1 MYATYRLGG
10 RAVATTLRPRS
21 GKEYYKI
28 DRSILVEQGRILT
41 TASANYANIT
51 PVLEKS
57 ESPSP
62 GYMSSSPFEQPQPTR
77 EHFLFPEVSITMYN
91 MVLRLNPLGHLKIVY
106 IHEKALD
113 LPSETHTHFCSSDV
127 A

>member
-1 MYATYRLGG
+1 M
-10 RAVATTLRPRS
+10 ATTLRPRS

-28 DRSILVEQGRILT
+28 DRSILVEQGRTLT
-41 TASANYANIT
+41 TPSANYANIT

-77 EHFLFPEVSITMYN
+77 EHFLFPDVSEMVNGIIIVLSPPGYNDLHFLFCDFYRKLERSNIVWEESGKLEVPRNSKQN
-91 MVLRLNPLGHLKIVY
+91 Q
-106 IHEKALD
+106 
-113 LPSETHTHFCSSDV
+113 
-127 A
+127 

>member
-1 MYATYRLGG
+1 MKKEKKKNTRSFTRFFRLGG

-28 DRSILVEQGRILT
+28 DRSILVEQGRTLT
-41 TASANYANIT
+41 TPSANYANIT

-77 EHFLFPEVSITMYN
+77 EHFLFPDVSS
-91 MVLRLNPLGHLKIVY
+91 IVNS
-106 IHEKALD
+106 IIL
-113 LPSETHTHFCSSDV
+113 LLLC
-127 A
+127 

>member
-1 MYATYRLGG
+1 MRLYRLGG
-10 RAVATTLRPRS
+10 RAVTTTLRPRS

-77 EHFLFPEVSITMYN
+77 EHFLFPEVSTIF
-91 MVLRLNPLGHLKIVY
+91 V
-106 IHEKALD
+106 
-113 LPSETHTHFCSSDV
+113 
-127 A
+127 

>member
-1 MYATYRLGG
+1 MFIYYRLGG

-77 EHFLFPEVSITMYN
+77 EHFLFPEVSIAVYK
-91 MVLRLNPLGHLKIVY
+91 KIDR
-106 IHEKALD
+106 I
-113 LPSETHTHFCSSDV
+113 
-127 A
+127 

>member
-1 MYATYRLGG
+1 M
-10 RAVATTLRPRS
+10 ATTLRPRS

-28 DRSILVEQGRILT
+28 DRSILVEQGRTLT
-41 TASANYANIT
+41 TPSANYANIT

-77 EHFLFPEVSITMYN
+77 EHFLFPDVSRMIN
-91 MVLRLNPLGHLKIVY
+91 GIVALRLR
-106 IHEKALD
+106 
-113 LPSETHTHFCSSDV
+113 
-127 A
+127 

>member
-1 MYATYRLGG
+1 MT
-10 RAVATTLRPRS
+10 TTLRPRS

-77 EHFLFPEVSITMYN
+77 EHFLFPEVSTILT
-91 MVLRLNPLGHLKIVY
+91 
-106 IHEKALD
+106 
-113 LPSETHTHFCSSDV
+113 
-127 A
+127 

>member
-1 MYATYRLGG
+1 M
-10 RAVATTLRPRS
+10 ATTLRPRS

-28 DRSILVEQGRILT
+28 DRSILVEQGRIGT
-41 TASANYANIT
+41 GPTSNYANIT

-62 GYMSSSPFEQPQPTR
+62 GYMSSSSYEQPQPTR
-77 EHFLFPEVSITMYN
+77 DHFLFPEVSMGPEGF
-91 MVLRLNPLGHLKIVY
+91 RRKI
-106 IHEKALD
+106 
-113 LPSETHTHFCSSDV
+113 ETNYCSKLTNFSNKKIFGFQQ

>member
-1 MYATYRLGG
+1 MFVLYRLGG
-10 RAVATTLRPRS
+10 RTVATTLRPRS

-28 DRSILVEQGRILT
+28 DRSILAEQGRILS

-77 EHFLFPEVSITMYN
+77 EHFLFPEVSTVVIQKWI
-91 MVLRLNPLGHLKIVY
+91 VL
-106 IHEKALD
+106 D
-113 LPSETHTHFCSSDV
+113 
-127 A
+127 

>member
-1 MYATYRLGG
+1 MEKTLTKKRKKRKNTPSFTRFFRLGG

-28 DRSILVEQGRILT
+28 DRSILVEQGRTLT
-41 TASANYANIT
+41 TPSANYANIT

-77 EHFLFPEVSITMYN
+77 EHFLFPDVSNI
-91 MVLRLNPLGHLKIVY
+91 
-106 IHEKALD
+106 
-113 LPSETHTHFCSSDV
+113 
-127 A
+127 